1 MLTTS
6 LHPLVW
12 SQLLHSCKYRY
23 FIFTANWEDIKY
35 EISCS
40 NVIQRDNVMFAKKL
54 DKTLVVMAK
63 EKDKE
68 VSVLTVLQTINNV
81 KDARPHNG
89 F

>member
-1 MLTTS
+1 MGDLYCR
-6 LHPLVW
+6 H
-12 SQLLHSCKYRY
+12 

>member
-1 MLTTS
+1 
-6 LHPLVW
+6 
-12 SQLLHSCKYRY
+12 
-23 FIFTANWEDIKY
+23 
-35 EISCS
+35 
-40 NVIQRDNVMFAKKL
+40 MFAKKL